1 MFIDG
6 NVIEGIIISILQIK
20 PAVGILPMG
29 TGNDLARIL
38 DWGHGEDSA
47 VDVSFYLK
55 KILAANVVALD
66 R

>member
-1 MFIDG
+1 M
-6 NVIEGIIISILQIK
+6 K

-38 DWGHGEDSA
+38 QWGHGEDA
-47 VDVSFYLK
+47 TVDVAVYLRK
-55 KILAANVVALD
+55 VLSAKVVALD

>member
-1 MFIDG
+1 
-6 NVIEGIIISILQIK
+6 
-20 PAVGILPMG
+20 MG

-47 VDVSFYLK
+47 VDVSIFLK
-55 KILAANVVALD
+55 RVLNAKIVALD

>member
-1 MFIDG
+1 
-6 NVIEGIIISILQIK
+6 
-20 PAVGILPMG
+20 VGILPMG

-38 DWGHGEDSA
+38 QWGHGEDSA
-47 VDVSFYLK
+47 VDVSTFLK